1 MNRKTD
7 KKGNAVSV
15 LFTMLLFLVFVLCA
29 LFTVLIGS
37 RVYENINVRSDANY
51 TGNTALSYIANKVR
65 QGDRE
70 GMVEVREIDG
80 VPVLVLGQD
89 LNDTRYET
97 WIYYQDGSVKE
108 LFSNPESGLGLKDG
122 LDILECSGLDVS
134 LSDRLLTIRTLG
146 EGGGSLRLYLRS
158 GGIWENEW

>member
-7 KKGNAVSV
+7 KKGNAVSG

-65 QGDRE
+65 QGDRA
-70 GMVEVREIDG
+70 GMVNVADVDGIQVLEMKQEIGDSEY
-80 VPVLVLGQD
+80 V
-89 LNDTRYET
+89 T
-97 WIYYQDGSVKE
+97 WIYWDDGS
-108 LFSNPESGLGLKDG
+108 
-122 LDILECSGLDVS
+122 
-134 LSDRLLTIRTLG
+134 IR
-146 EGGGSLRLYLRS
+146 
-158 GGIWENEW
+158 

>member
-65 QGDRE
+65 QGDRA
-70 GMVEVREIDG
+70 GMVNVADVDG
-80 VPVLVLGQD
+80 IHRGFRIRHMDLLGRWKHPGTVYRHLQ
-89 LNDTRYET
+89 
-97 WIYYQDGSVKE
+97 
-108 LFSNPESGLGLKDG
+108 
-122 LDILECSGLDVS
+122 
-134 LSDRLLTIRTLG
+134 
-146 EGGGSLRLYLRS
+146 RS
-158 GGIWENEW
+158 GACGRSGDFRMPGPEVF